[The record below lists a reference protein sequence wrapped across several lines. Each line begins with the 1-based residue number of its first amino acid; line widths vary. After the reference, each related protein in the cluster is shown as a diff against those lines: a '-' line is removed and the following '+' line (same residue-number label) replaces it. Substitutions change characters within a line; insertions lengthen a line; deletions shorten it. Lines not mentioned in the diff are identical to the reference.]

1 MLNSEQRERA
11 VKVVKMSAMDQNYKT
26 VEGALVGV
34 LMGSASDWPT
44 MSKTSETLRELGIA
58 HECNVISAHRN
69 PERVASYCG
78 SAEQRGLKAM
88 ICAAGGAAHLA
99 GVVAALTPLPVLACP
114 MKAWSLDG
122 LDSLLSMVQMP
133 KGIPVATFAIGSAG
147 AINAALFAVSMLA
160 LSDDAIRERYA
171 KFREEQS
178 AAVQELPA

>member
-1 MLNSEQRERA
+1 
-11 VKVVKMSAMDQNYKT
+11 MDQNYTT
-26 VEGALVGV
+26 VEGAVVGV

-44 MSKTSETLRELGIA
+44 MSKTSETLDKLGIA

-69 PERVASYCG
+69 PERVTAYCRDT
-78 SAEQRGLKAM
+78 EQRGVKVL

-114 MKAWSLDG
+114 MKAWSLEG
-122 LDSLLSMVQMP
+122 LDSLLSMAQMP

-160 LSDDAIRERYA
+160 LNDDAVKARYA
-171 KFREEQS
+171 KFREDQS
-178 AAVQELPA
+178 AEVQQLPR